1 MPYFLVPLNHRLL
14 EKLGLWFLSKWRGR
28 LESVST
34 YQAALNMKKQGTPI
48 EIALL
53 VLAGRE

>member
-1 MPYFLVPLNHRLL
+1 MHFFLVPLNHRLL
-14 EKLGLWFLSKWRGR
+14 ERLGLWFLNKWRGR

-34 YQAALNMKKQGTPI
+34 HQAALNMKKQGVPI